1 MSIISDHVKYQP
13 PFNDVLDE
21 VEQLKVRVEEL
32 ENDNKH
38 LHQVLYALCSTHLY
52 SLDNPNITYSNDSLL
67 RQFKLED
74 LFT

>member
-1 MSIISDHVKYQP
+1 MSFIADNVKYQP

-38 LHQVLYALCSTHLY
+38 LHQVLYAL
-52 SLDNPNITYSNDSLL
+52 DERINILTSDRS
-67 RQFKLED
+67 
-74 LFT
+74 